1 MFASLIKKQSFER
14 YYNDDVILIILLF
27 VFIVTLCFYLKGK
40 IGEISMNMKALI
52 PIADGSEEIESV
64 TVIDILRRAGVDVTV
79 AVIGSKDNDQ
89 ITAARG
95 TKVVGDCGITDCTKE
110 TWDAIVI
117 PGGIEGASAIA
128 NCKIFHKILVEHAS
142 SKKLIGAICA
152 APALVLGGKGLL
164 DEHIATCHP
173 HFHNSINCRELDS
186 ESKVVIDDCYVTSQG
201 PGTAID
207 FSLEL
212 VELLCGEV
220 KREEVSSPLVLTTSP
235 TSYY

>member
-1 MFASLIKKQSFER
+1 
-14 YYNDDVILIILLF
+14 
-27 VFIVTLCFYLKGK
+27 
-40 IGEISMNMKALI
+40 MNMKALI

-79 AVIGSKDNDQ
+79 AVIGPKDNDQ

-152 APALVLGGKGLL
+152 APALVLGGKDFLMNISQHVI
-164 DEHIATCHP
+164 HI
-173 HFHNSINCRELDS
+173 FIIQSI
-186 ESKVVIDDCYVTSQG
+186 
-201 PGTAID
+201 
-207 FSLEL
+207 
-212 VELLCGEV
+212 VENWTLNL
-220 KREEVSSPLVLTTSP
+220 K
-235 TSYY
+235 